1 MSNSTLGDDR
11 MLTMM
16 SNSMVSP
23 QRGHS
28 LTLDNHLNQV
38 GLQKN
43 TQQKLSL
50 DLSMCP
56 SADTS
61 NVLKTE
67 LLTPQSTASISPH
80 YYPGYPDSSSYTAT
94 SPSAQ
99 ATEQTHIEGAEFP
112 SPGTSKGCPISQLNL
127 LASNPYQSCSNST
140 TATTTSSSSKD
151 NQNLDIN
158 TTCPVA
164 DILST
169 AGGIERQ
176 FSDSA
181 ISVTSSVDKP
191 PISSDAAQQT
201 KPSSDGKRKY
211 KKHKDKDG
219 SGSSGDG
226 E

>member
-1 MSNSTLGDDR
+1 

-43 TQQKLSL
+43 AQRKLSI

-99 ATEQTHIEGAEFP
+99 ATEQTHIKGAAFP

-127 LASNPYQSCSNST
+127 LASNPYQSCSNRTT
-140 TATTTSSSSKD
+140 TATTTSSSHKD

-158 TTCPVA
+158 TTSPAA

-181 ISVTSSVDKP
+181 ISVASSVDKP

-211 KKHKDKDG
+211 KKHKDKG
-219 SGSSGDG
+219 R
-226 E
+226 

>member
-1 MSNSTLGDDR
+1 

-16 SNSMVSP
+16 SNSIVSP

-38 GLQKN
+38 SLQKN
-43 TQQKLSL
+43 AQQKLSL

-99 ATEQTHIEGAEFP
+99 ATEQTHIEGAAFP

-127 LASNPYQSCSNST
+127 LASNPYQSCSTSSP
-140 TATTTSSSSKD
+140 ATTTSSSHKD

-158 TTCPVA
+158 TTSPAA

-169 AGGIERQ
+169 AGGMERQ

-181 ISVTSSVDKP
+181 ISVASSVDKP
-191 PISSDAAQQT
+191 PTSSDAAQQT

-211 KKHKDKDG
+211 KKHRDKDG

>member
-1 MSNSTLGDDR
+1 

-38 GLQKN
+38 GLKKN

-80 YYPGYPDSSSYTAT
+80 YYPRYPDSSSYTAT

-99 ATEQTHIEGAEFP
+99 ATEQTHLEGAAFP

-140 TATTTSSSSKD
+140 TATITSSSHKD
-151 NQNLDIN
+151 NQNLDMN
-158 TTCPVA
+158 TTSPA
-164 DILST
+164 EEILST
-169 AGGIERQ
+169 AGGMERQ

-181 ISVTSSVDKP
+181 ISVASSVDKP

-201 KPSSDGKRKY
+201 KLSSDGKRKY

>member
-1 MSNSTLGDDR
+1 MSNSTSGDGR
-11 MLTMM
+11 MYAT
-16 SNSMVSP
+16 MVSP

-43 TQQKLSL
+43 VQQKLSL
-50 DLSMCP
+50 DLSTCP

-80 YYPGYPDSSSYTAT
+80 YYPGYPDSSYTAA

-99 ATEQTHIEGAEFP
+99 ATEQTHIKGAAFP

-127 LASNPYQSCSNST
+127 LASNPYQSCSNRTT
-140 TATTTSSSSKD
+140 TATTTSSSHKD

-158 TTCPVA
+158 TTSPAA

-181 ISVTSSVDKP
+181 ISVASSVDKP

-211 KKHKDKDG
+211 KKHKDKG
-219 SGSSGDG
+219 R
-226 E
+226 